1 MANKT
6 RKGSAE
12 KQIAH
17 TRIEDESVIEK
28 TYAFG
33 NKVGA
38 GSFGVVI
45 EAMQINRDKKV
56 AIKIINK
63 EKAGSSA
70 VKLLEREVGIMKI
83 VKHQYIV
90 HLKEVYETSKKMY
103 LVMEFCGEGDLQRML
118 DNSKTFSETDTQTIV
133 KRLSSAVAYLHK
145 NDIVHRDIKL
155 ENILLSKDHDNPE
168 DKLNIKLSDFGL
180 SIVKGGVGSDAMMQ
194 TMCGTPIYMAP
205 EVINNQGYSQQCDVW
220 SIGVIAYLL
229 ISGAPPFNG
238 RDEES
243 LYTAIRKGEVEFSG
257 PIWQDVSEEAKNAI
271 QGLTKLDPA
280 HRLTANELLNH
291 PWMLGEKLKG
301 NERTNVL
308 EMMKQMMLEEK
319 GELMNGTKEM
329 NDNNNVDDNIKDQN
343 KQDDKKL
350 QIEKTNPR
358 RSSTGNIGSPPK
370 KSGPRAVPVTKPYVS
385 DASPRRSSGS
395 ALNTPKAGTNRQR
408 PLPTI
413 VAGSQ
418 RTKLSTPSKPSSSLK
433 STSPKPTSNSSNKTK
448 KKSGG
453 TS

>member
-12 KQIAH
+12 KQITH

-28 TYAFG
+28 TYTFG
-33 NKVGA
+33 NKIGA

-45 EAMQINRDKKV
+45 EAVQINTDQKL
-56 AIKIINK
+56 AIKIVNK

-83 VKHQYIV
+83 VKHKYIV
-90 HLKEVYETSKKMY
+90 HLEEVYETPKKMY
-103 LVMEFCGEGDLQRML
+103 LVMEFCGEGDLQHML
-118 DNSKTFSETDTQTIV
+118 NESKTLNEKDTQTVV
-133 KRLSSAVAYLHK
+133 KRLASAVAYLHK

-155 ENILLSKDHDNPE
+155 ENILLSKDYENPE

-194 TMCGTPIYMAP
+194 TMCGTPMYMAP

-229 ISGAPPFNG
+229 ISGTPPFTG

-243 LYTAIRKGEVEFSG
+243 LYTAIRKGEVDFTSSVWEG
-257 PIWQDVSEEAKNAI
+257 ISEEVKNAI

-319 GELMNGTKEM
+319 EELMNGTKEIS
-329 NDNNNVDDNIKDQN
+329 DNNNLDESKC
-343 KQDDKKL
+343 DDKKAKDDKP
-350 QIEKTNPR
+350 ENR

-370 KSGPRAVPVTKPYVS
+370 RLGVVRTAPTTKPIVTDMS
-385 DASPRRSSGS
+385 TKMRISASATS
-395 ALNTPKAGTNRQR
+395 AQKVGTNRHR
-408 PLPTI
+408 PVVP
-413 VAGSQ
+413 GSS
-418 RTKLSTPSKPSSSLK
+418 RSKLSQPSK
-433 STSPKPTSNSSNKTK
+433 STSFKSPSPKVPPNSSNKTK
-448 KKSGG
+448 KKSAGP
-453 TS
+453 S